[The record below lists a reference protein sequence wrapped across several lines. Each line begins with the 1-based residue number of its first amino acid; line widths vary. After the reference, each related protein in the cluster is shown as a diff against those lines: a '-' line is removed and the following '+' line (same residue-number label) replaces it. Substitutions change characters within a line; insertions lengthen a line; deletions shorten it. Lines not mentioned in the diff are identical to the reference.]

1 MNLSVGA
8 KTDPGRR
15 ANNEDQLAVV
25 DVRRH
30 RLRADGV
37 LVIADGMGGRNFGE
51 RAASAAV
58 ETVQETLVEMLD
70 ADRADTVNVSDALDS
85 ALRKANA
92 RVYEVAAQNA
102 ESRGMGTTCVAAVVE
117 GDRLFLAHAG
127 DSRAYLLRGQHLVR
141 LTDDHSYV
149 AEQVRAGTLSEENAR
164 RSRFRNVIT
173 RAIGIEP
180 TITPDL
186 SEHDLQSGDWVLL
199 CTDGLSNMVAD
210 PEMVQT
216 LLAASSAQ
224 DAADRLVQIASRN
237 GGRDNITAIAAR
249 MEAGNRTQRMRKQDL
264 ARVMDE
270 EEPSENKSAPPS
282 SPPLS
287 SGEANG
293 TKASSK
299 SRPAQGTPDEET
311 PTVPPRVQ
319 TPPSPSSSGSFQTP
333 PPTARAQFTTPAR
346 ESAPARVR
354 VARGVV
360 ALLMAL
366 SVLSLVLIA
375 AVLALGQTLSRAG
388 YRFHT
393 YPPFASKPPPPPV
406 PAPPDFSRV
415 AYAAPVLLSPIP
427 IQGSLLALAEGR
439 EIAVLS
445 VSGQVLHLGV
455 RGETVAKYPLPQGY
469 ASPSASSASA
479 PARGGTQSA
488 SAVPVPAS
496 RLHWALDMQGN
507 LYVADAVRHT
517 LRQYRADGA
526 FVRSIA
532 VGLLAQPESLAVASD
547 GTIYIVDAQRL
558 KVISPAQTSAAPTL
572 GHSAMLGI

>member
-51 RAASAAV
+51 RAAAAAV
-58 ETVQETLVEMLD
+58 ETVQDTLVEMLD

-92 RVYEVAAQNA
+92 RVYEVAAQTA

-149 AEQVRAGTLSEENAR
+149 AEQVRAGTLSEESAR

-186 SEHDLQSGDWVLL
+186 SEHDIQNGDWVLL

-210 PEMVQT
+210 PEMIQI

-249 MEAGNRTQRMRKQDL
+249 VEAGNRTQRMRKSDL
-264 ARVMDE
+264 AHVLDE
-270 EEPSENKSAPPS
+270 SEHAKNDGAAPSSAPS
-282 SPPLS
+282 SAAES
-287 SGEANG
+287 NG
-293 TKASSK
+293 AKGPGASH
-299 SRPAQGTPDEET
+299 PAADLADDET
-311 PTVPPRVQ
+311 PTIPPRAQ
-319 TPPSPSSSGSFQTP
+319 TKPSASRSGSFQP
-333 PPTARAQFTTPAR
+333 LSPSARAQSAQPVREAAPSRAR
-346 ESAPARVR
+346 L
-354 VARGVV
+354 ARGVS
-360 ALLMAL
+360 ALLIGLA
-366 SVLSLVLIA
+366 VLSLALAA
-375 AVLALGQTLSRAG
+375 AVLALSQVLTHEG
-388 YRFHT
+388 YRFQAA
-393 YPPFASKPPPPPV
+393 PPFASKPPVPPA
-406 PAPPDFSRV
+406 PAPPDFSRA

-427 IQGSLLALAEGR
+427 VQGGTLALAGDK
-439 EIAVLS
+439 EIAVVS
-445 VSGQVLHLGV
+445 VSGQVIHLGAQGAV
-455 RGETVAKYPLPQGY
+455 MSKYPLPKSY
-469 ASPSASSASA
+469 APTALPSPS
-479 PARGGTQSA
+479 PAAHGDPSTA
-488 SAVPVPAS
+488 AALPPPAV
-496 RLHWALDMQGN
+496 RLHWALDNQGN
-507 LYVADAVRHT
+507 TYVADAVQHS
-517 LRQYRADGA
+517 LRQYRANGE

-532 VGLLAQPESLAVASD
+532 TGRLAQPEALAVAP
-547 GTIYIVDAQRL
+547 GGAIYIVDAQRL
-558 KVISPAQTSAAPTL
+558 KVISLAKTTPAPADGLSATL
-572 GHSAMLGI
+572 GR

>member
-51 RAASAAV
+51 RAAAAAV
-58 ETVQETLVEMLD
+58 ETVQDTLVEMLD
-70 ADRADTVNVSDALDS
+70 ADRADMVNVSDALDS

-92 RVYEVAAQNA
+92 RVYEVAAQTA

-117 GDRLFLAHAG
+117 GDRLYLAHAG

-186 SEHDLQSGDWVLL
+186 SEHDIQSGDWVLL

-249 MEAGNRTQRMRKQDL
+249 IEAGNRTQRMRKSDL
-264 ARVMDE
+264 ARVLDE
-270 EEPSENKSAPPS
+270 TAPAGDRAEAPPA
-282 SPPLS
+282 SPADASIAKAPK
-287 SGEANG
+287 EA
-293 TKASSK
+293 
-299 SRPAQGTPDEET
+299 RPAPGTPDEET
-311 PTVPPRVQ
+311 PTVPPRTQ
-319 TPPSPSSSGSFQTP
+319 ASPASASPASSGSFQP
-333 PPTARAQFTTPAR
+333 LSGAARAPTAPPAA
-346 ESAPARVR
+346 EYAPARVR

-360 ALLMAL
+360 ASVVAL
-366 SVLSLVLIA
+366 SVLCLALA
-375 AVLALGQTLSRAG
+375 AVAVALGQTLSRAG

-393 YPPFASKPPPPPV
+393 YPPFASKPPPPPS
-406 PAPPDFSRV
+406 PEPFDLSRT

-427 IQGSLLALAEGR
+427 VQGTTLAVAG
-439 EIAVLS
+439 ADDVVVLS
-445 VSGQVLHLGV
+445 VSGQVLHLGAGGRIV
-455 RGETVAKYPLPQGY
+455 SKHPVPQSY
-469 ASPSASSASA
+469 AS
-479 PARGGTQSA
+479 
-488 SAVPVPAS
+488 VPVPATRNATRLIDPPVPVPAPAE
-496 RLHWALDMQGN
+496 RLHWALDAEGN
-507 LYVADAVRHT
+507 TYVADAVQHT
-517 LRQYRADGA
+517 LRQYKPDGTLI
-526 FVRSIA
+526 RSLA
-532 VGLLAQPESLAVASD
+532 PGLLTQPEALAVAPN
-547 GTIYIVDAQRL
+547 GTIYVVDAQRL
-558 KVISPAQTSAAPTL
+558 KAIAPANILAAPAL
-572 GHSAMLGI
+572 GQSATVGR

>member
-51 RAASAAV
+51 RAAATAV
-58 ETVQETLVEMLD
+58 ETVQDTLVEMLD

-92 RVYEVAAQNA
+92 RVYEVAAQTA

-149 AEQVRAGTLSEENAR
+149 AEQVRAGTLSEESAR

-186 SEHDLQSGDWVLL
+186 SEHDIQNGDWVLL

-210 PEMVQT
+210 PEMIQT

-249 MEAGNRTQRMRKQDL
+249 MEAGNRTQRMRKSDL
-264 ARVMDE
+264 ARAMNGSDE
-270 EEPSENKSAPPS
+270 AENVAAAPPLAPFSAPS
-282 SPPLS
+282 SHGAGKQPQ
-287 SGEANG
+287 E
-293 TKASSK
+293 
-299 SRPAQGTPDEET
+299 RPAADLADDET
-311 PTVPPRVQ
+311 PTVPPRAQ
-319 TPPSPSSSGSFQTP
+319 SKPAASGSGSFQP
-333 PPTARAQFTTPAR
+333 LSPDARAQGTPPVR
-346 ESAPARVR
+346 EDAPTRTR
-354 VARGVV
+354 VARGAV
-360 ALLMAL
+360 ALLTVL
-366 SVLSLVLIA
+366 SVLCLVLAA
-375 AVLALGQTLSRAG
+375 AVLALSQVLTHDG
-388 YRFHT
+388 YRLQPT
-393 YPPFASKPPPPPV
+393 PPFASKPPVPPA
-406 PAPPDFSRV
+406 PAPPDFSRA
-415 AYAAPVLLSPIP
+415 AYAAPALFSPIP
-427 IQGSLLALAEGR
+427 VQGGTLALAAGR
-439 EIAVLS
+439 ELAVLS
-445 VSGQVLHLGV
+445 VSGQVIHLGIQGGLV
-455 RGETVAKYPLPQGY
+455 SKYPLPKSYG
-469 ASPSASSASA
+469 AAATPPANAA
-479 PARGGTQSA
+479 ARGGTHA
-488 SAVPVPAS
+488 AAALPPPAV
-496 RLHWALDMQGN
+496 RLHWALDNQGN
-507 LYVADAVRHT
+507 SYVSDAVQHS
-517 LRQYRADGA
+517 LRQYRADGE

-532 VGLLAQPESLAVASD
+532 SGLLSQPEALAVAPD
-547 GTIYIVDAQRL
+547 GTIYIIDAQRL
-558 KVISPAQTSAAPTL
+558 KVISLANASGAPADGPSAVL
-572 GHSAMLGI
+572 GR